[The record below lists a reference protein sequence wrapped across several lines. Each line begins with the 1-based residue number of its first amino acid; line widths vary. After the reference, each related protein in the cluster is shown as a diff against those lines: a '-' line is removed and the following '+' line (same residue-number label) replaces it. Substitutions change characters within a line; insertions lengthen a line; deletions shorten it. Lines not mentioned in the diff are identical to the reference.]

1 MNIKEKVLDVIFPP
15 VCGLCNRIN
24 KDFLCDLCK
33 NKIDEIKI
41 SSIEDY
47 SDLPVYFD
55 EHYYTLKYAGE
66 VRDYILKYKFNEK
79 SYLYKSFAKI
89 IMDDSL
95 FTNKFI
101 NKYDCIICVPI
112 HKKRFNVRGYNQ
124 SGLIA
129 EEIAKKCQLEYYNEI
144 LVKSKNK
151 VAQST
156 LDKLE
161 RVSNVKGA
169 FAKGKNIHLIEGK
182 NVALFDDIYTTGATV
197 NECARILKDAGAS
210 FVGVF
215 TLAKD

>member
-1 MNIKEKVLDVIFPP
+1 MAKSLQKYLIDLYIFP
-15 VCGLCNRIN
+15 
-24 KDFLCDLCK
+24 
-33 NKIDEIKI
+33 
-41 SSIEDY
+41 
-47 SDLPVYFD
+47 SDAPP
-55 EHYYTLKYAGE
+55 ETIPTLE
-66 VRDYILKYKFNEK
+66 ELKYKFNEK

-169 FAKGKNIHLIEGK
+169 FAKGKNIRLIEGK